1 MEIEDEFDISVPINA
16 LADVQTVQELANLI
30 YQIEVCETM
39 SLLDKLDAV
48 AAARK
53 ALLPEGIDVFGTPI
67 EEVYSSTEAKIGD
80 RRILFL
86 GTNNYLGLT
95 FASECLQAAHA
106 AIDSEGTGT
115 TGSRMANGSY
125 SGHRALEREFA
136 DFYHCHSCI
145 VFTTGYQANL
155 ATISGLAGTGDVVLI
170 DGDSHASIYDG
181 CRLSGAEIIRFRH
194 NDMADL
200 DKRLRRLG
208 ERSRSTLII
217 AEGIYSML
225 GDRAPLA
232 DIVRLKNT
240 YNSILLLDEAHSLGV
255 LGHTG
260 QGLVEETGL
269 IDGVDFITG
278 TFSKSLGGIGG
289 YCVSNHPQLDQLRYV
304 SRPYIFTASPTP
316 ATIAST
322 RAALKLLHD
331 GIGLRQQLWKNVHQ
345 LYSRLHELGYQLGP
359 EPSPVIAI
367 ILDTPQQ
374 ALTLWKGLLEHGVY
388 VNLILPPAAPDGK
401 SLVRCSVSAVHTSE
415 QMDYVG
421 KSFAELR
428 DIIFP

>member
-1 MEIEDEFDISVPINA
+1 
-16 LADVQTVQELANLI
+16 
-30 YQIEVCETM
+30 M

-67 EEVYSSTEAKIGD
+67 EEVYSSTEAKIGG

-125 SGHRALEREFA
+125 SGHRALEKELA

-331 GIGLRQQLWKNVHQ
+331 GIGLRQQLWKNAHQ

-359 EPSPVIAI
+359 EPSPVIAT

-421 KSFAELR
+421 QSFAELR

>member
-1 MEIEDEFDISVPINA
+1 
-16 LADVQTVQELANLI
+16 
-30 YQIEVCETM
+30 M

-53 ALLPEGIDVFGTPI
+53 ALLPEGVEVFGTPI
-67 EEVYSSTEAKIGD
+67 EEVYSPTAAKIGD

-95 FASECLQAAHA
+95 FAPQCLEAAHE

-125 SGHRALEREFA
+125 SGHRALEGEFA
-136 DFYHCHSCI
+136 EFYGCHSCI

-155 ATISGLAGTGDVVLI
+155 AMISGLAGAGDVILI

-194 NDMADL
+194 NDAQDL
-200 DKRLRRLG
+200 EKRLRRLG
-208 ERSRSTLII
+208 DRSRSTLII
-217 AEGIYSML
+217 IEGIYSML

-232 DIVRLKNT
+232 EIVRLKT
-240 YNSILLLDEAHSLGV
+240 EYSSTLLLDEAHSIGV
-255 LGHTG
+255 LGRTG

-269 IDGVDFITG
+269 INEVDFITG
-278 TFSKSLGGIGG
+278 TFSKSLGSIGG

-322 RAALKLLHD
+322 RAALKLLCEGVD
-331 GIGLRQQLWKNVHQ
+331 LRRQLWSNANK
-345 LYSRLHELGYQLGP
+345 LYAGLKERGYQLGP
-359 EPSPVIAI
+359 EPSPIIAT

-374 ALTLWKGLLEHGVY
+374 ALALWRGLLEQGIY

-401 SLVRCSVSAVHTSE
+401 SLVRCSVSAAHTGE
-415 QMDYVG
+415 QINYIIET
-421 KSFAELR
+421 FAGLR
-428 DIIFP
+428 KTIFQ

>member
-1 MEIEDEFDISVPINA
+1 
-16 LADVQTVQELANLI
+16 
-30 YQIEVCETM
+30 M
-39 SLLDKLDAV
+39 SLLNKLDAV
-48 AAARK
+48 AAQRK
-53 ALLPEGIDVFGTPI
+53 ALLPEGVDVFGTPI

-95 FASECLQAAHA
+95 FAPECLEAARD
-106 AIDSEGTGT
+106 AIQNEGTGT

-136 DFYHCHSCI
+136 DFYQCQSCI

-155 ATISGLAGTGDVVLI
+155 ATITGLAGTGDVVLI

-194 NDMADL
+194 NDMVDL
-200 DKRLRRLG
+200 EKRLRRLG
-208 ERSRSTLII
+208 ERARSTLII
-217 AEGIYSML
+217 VEGIYSML
-225 GDRAPLA
+225 GDRAPLT
-232 DIVRLKNT
+232 DVVRLKNA
-240 YNSILLLDEAHSLGV
+240 YNSTLLLDEAHSLGV
-255 LGHTG
+255 LGEMG

-269 IDGVDFITG
+269 INGVDFITG

-316 ATIAST
+316 ATIAAT
-322 RAALKLLHD
+322 RAALKLLR
-331 GIGLRQQLWKNVHQ
+331 GGVELRRQLWANVHQ
-345 LYSRLHELGYQLGP
+345 LYAQLNQLGYRLGP
-359 EPSPVIAI
+359 EPSPVIAT

-374 ALTLWKGLLEHGVY
+374 ALALWKGLLEHGIY
-388 VNLILPPAAPDGK
+388 VNLVLPPGAPEGR
-401 SLVRCSVSAVHTSE
+401 SLVRCSVSAAHSPK

-421 KSFAELR
+421 KAFAELR
-428 DIIFP
+428 QVILS

>member
-1 MEIEDEFDISVPINA
+1 
-16 LADVQTVQELANLI
+16 
-30 YQIEVCETM
+30 M

-53 ALLPEGIDVFGTPI
+53 ALLPEGVEVFGTPI
-67 EEVYSSTEAKIGD
+67 EEVYSATAAKIGD

-95 FASECLQAAHA
+95 FAPQCLEAAHK

-125 SGHRALEREFA
+125 SGHRALEQEFA
-136 DFYHCHSCI
+136 EFYRCHSCI

-155 ATISGLAGTGDVVLI
+155 ATISGLAGAGDVILI

-194 NDMADL
+194 NDTQDL
-200 DKRLRRLG
+200 EKRLRRLG
-208 ERSRSTLII
+208 DRSRSTLII
-217 AEGIYSML
+217 IEGIYSML
-225 GDRAPLA
+225 GDQAPLA
-232 DIVRLKNT
+232 EIVRLKT
-240 YNSILLLDEAHSLGV
+240 AYNSTLLLDEAHSLGV
-255 LGHTG
+255 LGRTG

-269 IDGVDFITG
+269 LDKVDFITG
-278 TFSKSLGGIGG
+278 TFSKSLGSIGG

-322 RAALKLLHD
+322 RAALKLLRD
-331 GIGLRQQLWKNVHQ
+331 GVELRRQLWSNAHQ
-345 LYSRLHELGYQLGP
+345 LYTRLKELGYHLGP
-359 EPSPVIAI
+359 EPSPIIAT

-374 ALTLWKGLLEHGVY
+374 ALALWRGLLKHDIY

-401 SLVRCSVSAVHTSE
+401 SLVRCSVSAAHTRE
-415 QMDYVG
+415 QIDYV
-421 KSFAELR
+421 SETFAGLR
-428 DIIFP
+428 KIIFQ

>member
-1 MEIEDEFDISVPINA
+1 MN
-16 LADVQTVQELANLI
+16 
-30 YQIEVCETM
+30 
-39 SLLDKLDAV
+39 LLDKLDAV

-53 ALLPEGIDVFGTPI
+53 ALLPEGVEVFGIPI
-67 EEVYSSTEAKIGD
+67 EEVYSSTEAKIDD

-95 FASECLQAAHA
+95 FSPECLQAAHE

-125 SGHRALEREFA
+125 SGHRALEQEFA
-136 DFYHCHSCI
+136 DFYRCNSCV

-200 DKRLRRLG
+200 EKRLRRLG

-217 AEGIYSML
+217 VEGIYSML

-232 DIVRLKNT
+232 DIVQIKNT
-240 YNSILLLDEAHSLGV
+240 YHSTVLLDEAHSLGV
-255 LGHTG
+255 LGQTG

-269 IDGVDFITG
+269 IDEVDFITG

-289 YCVSNHPQLDQLRYV
+289 YCVSNHPQLDQLRYI

-322 RAALKLLHD
+322 RAALKLLQD
-331 GIGLRQQLWKNVHQ
+331 GAELRRQLWKNAHQ
-345 LYSRLHELGYQLGP
+345 LYSRLSELGYQLGP
-359 EPSPVIAI
+359 EPSPVIAT
-367 ILDTPQQ
+367 ILDSPQQ
-374 ALTLWKGLLEHGVY
+374 ALILWKGLLDRGIY
-388 VNLILPPAAPDGK
+388 VNLILPPATPEGK

-421 KSFAELR
+421 EIFAELR
-428 DIIFP
+428 QTVQ

>member
-1 MEIEDEFDISVPINA
+1 
-16 LADVQTVQELANLI
+16 
-30 YQIEVCETM
+30 M
-39 SLLDKLDAV
+39 SLLAKLDAV

-53 ALLPEGIDVFGTPI
+53 ALLPEGVEVFGTPV

-95 FASECLQAAHA
+95 FSPECMQAAHD
-106 AIDSEGTGT
+106 AIDNEGTGT

-136 DFYHCHSCI
+136 DFYRCGSCI

-194 NDMADL
+194 NDMGDL
-200 DKRLRRLG
+200 EKRLRRLG
-208 ERSRSTLII
+208 ERARSTLII
-217 AEGIYSML
+217 VEGIYSML

-232 DIVRLKNT
+232 DIVSLKKA
-240 YNSILLLDEAHSLGV
+240 YNSTVLLDEAHSLGV
-255 LGHTG
+255 LGETG

-269 IDGVDFITG
+269 IDEVDFITG
-278 TFSKSLGGIGG
+278 TFSKSLGSIGG
-289 YCVSNHPQLDQLRYV
+289 YCVSNHSQLDQLRYI

-322 RAALKLLHD
+322 RAALKLLQ
-331 GIGLRQQLWKNVHQ
+331 GGAGLRRQLWKNARQ
-345 LYSRLHELGYQLGP
+345 LYSRLSELGYQLGP
-359 EPSPVIAI
+359 EPSPVIAT

-374 ALTLWKGLLEHGVY
+374 ALALWKGLLDRGIY
-388 VNLILPPAAPDGK
+388 VNLILPPAAPEGK
-401 SLVRCSVSAVHTSE
+401 SLVRCSVSAVHSNE

-421 KSFAELR
+421 ETFAELR
-428 DIIFP
+428 QIVQ

>member
-1 MEIEDEFDISVPINA
+1 
-16 LADVQTVQELANLI
+16 
-30 YQIEVCETM
+30 M

-53 ALLPEGIDVFGTPI
+53 ALLPEGIDVFGIPV
-67 EEVYSSTEAKIGD
+67 EEVYSSTEAKIDD

-95 FASECLQAAHA
+95 FSPECLQAAHD
-106 AIDSEGTGT
+106 AIDNEGTGT

-136 DFYHCHSCI
+136 DFYNCNSCI

-200 DKRLRRLG
+200 EKRLRRLG

-217 AEGIYSML
+217 VEGIYSML

-232 DIVRLKNT
+232 DIVGIKNA
-240 YNSILLLDEAHSLGV
+240 YNSTVLLDEAHSLGV
-255 LGHTG
+255 LGETG

-269 IDGVDFITG
+269 IDEVDFITG
-278 TFSKSLGGIGG
+278 TFSKSLGGVGG

-322 RAALKLLHD
+322 RAALKLLRD
-331 GIGLRQQLWKNVHQ
+331 GAELRRQLWKNAHQ
-345 LYSRLHELGYQLGP
+345 LYSRLSELDYQLGP
-359 EPSPVIAI
+359 EPSPVIAT
-367 ILDTPQQ
+367 ILDSPQQ
-374 ALTLWKGLLEHGVY
+374 ALALWKGLLDHGIY
-388 VNLILPPAAPDGK
+388 VNLILPPAAPEGK
-401 SLVRCSVSAVHTSE
+401 SLVRCSVSAAHSSE

-421 KSFAELR
+421 KVFAELR
-428 DIIFP
+428 QTVQ

>member
-1 MEIEDEFDISVPINA
+1 
-16 LADVQTVQELANLI
+16 
-30 YQIEVCETM
+30 M

-53 ALLPEGIDVFGTPI
+53 ALLPEGVDVFGVPI

-95 FASECLQAAHA
+95 FAPECLQAAHN

-125 SGHRALEREFA
+125 RGHRALEREFA
-136 DFYHCHSCI
+136 DFYHCQSCI

-155 ATISGLAGTGDVVLI
+155 ATISGLAGAGDVVLI

-200 DKRLRRLG
+200 EKRLRRLG

-217 AEGIYSML
+217 IEGIYSML

-232 DIVRLKNT
+232 DIVKLKNA

-255 LGHTG
+255 LGETG

-269 IDGVDFITG
+269 MDGVDFITG

-322 RAALKLLHD
+322 RAALRLLHD
-331 GIGLRQQLWKNVHQ
+331 GTKLRQQLWRNVHQ
-345 LYSRLHELGYQLGP
+345 LYSRLDELGYQLGP
-359 EPSPVIAI
+359 EPSPVIAT

-374 ALTLWKGLLEHGVY
+374 ALALWNGLLEHGIY

-415 QMDYVG
+415 QMDSVG
-421 KSFAELR
+421 QAFAELR
-428 DIIFP
+428 EVIFR